1 MSNTAVPTVKQYKR
15 KSQLGEIW
23 KRFARNKSAL
33 IGMVIVLLL
42 IIAALLAPILFDYEN
57 VVIHQTDD
65 RLQSPNA
72 NHLFGTD
79 ELGRDILA
87 RVTYGS
93 RYSLSISA
101 ITVLFALT
109 IGTILG
115 SIAGYF
121 GGKIDMIIMRI
132 MDVFLAIPGS
142 LLAICIVAAL
152 GQDIKNMIIAL
163 TISTVP
169 AFSRIIRGS
178 VLTVRDVEYIE
189 AARAIGAKNT
199 TIIKDH
205 ILPNCMA
212 PIIVQTTL
220 KIADIILTIA
230 GLSFLGL
237 GIQAPMPEWG
247 SMLSGGRSYIRDY
260 SYMTLFPGLAI
271 MTTILSLNLMGDGL
285 RDALDPR
292 LK

>member
-1 MSNTAVPTVKQYKR
+1 MSNSAAPVVKQYKR
-15 KSQLGEIW
+15 KSQFVEIW
-23 KRFARNKSAL
+23 KRFIRNKSAL
-33 IGMVIVLLL
+33 IGLIIVLLL
-42 IIAALLAPILFDYEN
+42 VIGAIIAPILFDYET
-57 VVIHQTDD
+57 VVIRQTDN
-65 RLQSPNA
+65 RLQSPSFA
-72 NHLFGTD
+72 HPFGTD
-79 ELGRDILA
+79 ELGRDIMA
-87 RVTYGS
+87 RVVYGS

-101 ITVLFALT
+101 VTVLFALT

-132 MDVFLAIPGS
+132 MDVFLAIPGT

-152 GQDIKNMIIAL
+152 GQDIINLVVAL

-205 ILPNCMA
+205 ILPNCLA

-220 KIADIILTIA
+220 KIADIILTVA